1 MQVSEILDTKG
12 ASVVTVRATAP
23 LSKAITL
30 LDQER
35 IGALPVVNENGHLAG
50 MLSERDLV
58 SVLAEYRDRALKAN
72 VGALMSEHV
81 YICTPEDTL
90 EDALA
95 WMVSYR
101 VRHLPVVADNQVQG
115 LISIG
120 DVAKHLVGEAST
132 EPHTLEDGVTAA

>member
-1 MQVSEILDTKG
+1 MQVSEILNAKG
-12 ASVVTVRATAP
+12 ADVVTVRATAP

-35 IGALPVVNENGHLAG
+35 IGALPVVNEKGHLVG

-72 VGALMSEHV
+72 VGALMSEQV
-81 YICTPEDTL
+81 YVCTPDDTL
-90 EDALA
+90 EETLA

-101 VRHLPVVADNQVQG
+101 VRHLPVVEDGRVRG

-120 DVAKHLVGEAST
+120 DVAKHLVGEAKR
-132 EPHTLEDGVTAA
+132 EPRLLDEGVTVS